1 MERNQK
7 GRLSLWMPFL
17 RGLGLSDRVLNS
29 FGMVWCVRYSSQT
42 HGSLGSEGEQVGGHS
57 ENGLPPCE
65 LEGLEIKA
73 FLLSLMCVCS
83 HVRLAVGGW
92 VGDSV

>member
-1 MERNQK
+1 
-7 GRLSLWMPFL
+7 MPFL

-29 FGMVWCVRYSSQT
+29 FGMVWCVRFGSQT
-42 HGSLGSEGEQVGGHS
+42 HGSLGSDGEQVGGHS

-73 FLLSLMCVCS
+73 FFTVSNVCVLTCVFGS
-83 HVRLAVGGW
+83 GW
-92 VGDSV
+92 ETVFRYVQ